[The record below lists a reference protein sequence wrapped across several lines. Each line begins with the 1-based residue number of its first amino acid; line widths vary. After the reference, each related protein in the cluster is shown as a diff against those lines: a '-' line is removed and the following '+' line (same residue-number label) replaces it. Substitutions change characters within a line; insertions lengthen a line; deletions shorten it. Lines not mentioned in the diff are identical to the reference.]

1 MLTSIIS
8 PAWRASSHRVQFRFG
23 RETGAVWAA
32 GAKDRT
38 PWSVAWV
45 FKRNSSL
52 APRQVLWFYASLCVL
67 SLGLGGIFWLRGAT
81 MVMPF
86 AWIEMLVVGVALLVY
101 ARHAPD
107 SERID
112 LSEDR
117 LMVENTSG
125 SRVERVAFNPGWVR
139 VEPRHGDRSLIELSG
154 QGRRIAVGR
163 FVRPELRVQLADE
176 LRWSLRRWQQR
187 AARRVRRDEQSAD
200 DRAAGA
206 LRPGVNDES
215 FSDPVNPRES

>member
-23 RETGAVWAA
+23 RETGAAWA
-32 GAKDRT
+32 GGEKTRT
-38 PWSVAWV
+38 PWSVVWV
-45 FKRNSSL
+45 FRRNSSL

-67 SLGLGGIFWLRGAT
+67 SLGLAGIFWLRGAT

-86 AWIEMLVVGVALLVY
+86 AWIEMVVVGVALLVY

-112 LSEDR
+112 LREDR
-117 LMVENTSG
+117 LTVENTSG

-154 QGRRIAVGR
+154 QGRRISVGR

-187 AARRVRRDEQSAD
+187 AGRGARRDEQTADERSARD
-200 DRAAGA
+200 LRSGA
-206 LRPGVNDES
+206 DDES
-215 FSDPVNPRES
+215 FGDPVNPRES